1 MSALSGKPEVGIG
14 QPDFSN
20 PNSENIVG
28 RCRRLPTGERT
39 GLNEL
44 HSWLAL
50 AAVLDPYRRFV
61 IDCCASFS
69 RELSMK
75 KITLVG
81 LAILAVSISPALAKG
96 KAKPKAAAAT
106 STASAMPV
114 IGQVS
119 AADRALYKKNKHDSG
134 VK

>member
-1 MSALSGKPEVGIG
+1 
-14 QPDFSN
+14 
-20 PNSENIVG
+20 
-28 RCRRLPTGERT
+28 
-39 GLNEL
+39 
-44 HSWLAL
+44 
-50 AAVLDPYRRFV
+50 
-61 IDCCASFS
+61 
-69 RELSMK
+69 MK

-119 AADRALYKKNKHDSG
+119 VADRALYKKNKHDSG